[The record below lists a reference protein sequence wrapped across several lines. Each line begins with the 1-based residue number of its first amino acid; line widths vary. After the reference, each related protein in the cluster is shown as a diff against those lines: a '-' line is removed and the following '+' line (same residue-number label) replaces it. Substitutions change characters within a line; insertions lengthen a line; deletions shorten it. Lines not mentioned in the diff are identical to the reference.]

1 MVETPPNLGTKE
13 TQLASN
19 WEPFR
24 EHNLSQGTPC
34 CIIRKAPTRIP
45 ARFSSSWHHYQ
56 QDWETSAHE
65 RLLFSVFVLFWD
77 VLHCLPCFTHLGAS
91 CCSWCAAFMTPKV
104 RQISIWGPS
113 PQFWAGALCAVAFIT
128 CRKKV
133 RHTSTLIKARM
144 AYIILYIDKSFHMFL
159 LKNNKLNVFNVNL
172 ITCSALSCLNGS
184 LMTGI
189 ALGSWNSPCMSMLR
203 NVMKVIHTQPMPDEN
218 ARKIGHG
225 IPGSSLIE
233 QG

>member
-1 MVETPPNLGTKE
+1 MTLLITTSISIDGIQVVETPPNLGTKE

-56 QDWETSAHE
+56 QDWETSARE

-77 VLHCLPCFTHLGAS
+77 VLHCLPCFTHLRAS

-113 PQFWAGALCAVAFIT
+113 PQFWAGALCAVAIIT
-128 CRKKV
+128 CRKKCAIH
-133 RHTSTLIKARM
+133 RPSSRLEWLIYWQEFPYVSIK
-144 AYIILYIDKSFHMFL
+144 K
-159 LKNNKLNVFNVNL
+159 
-172 ITCSALSCLNGS
+172 
-184 LMTGI
+184 
-189 ALGSWNSPCMSMLR
+189 
-203 NVMKVIHTQPMPDEN
+203 Q
-218 ARKIGHG
+218 
-225 IPGSSLIE
+225 
-233 QG
+233 